1 MSQIT
6 IAIVMLGEREGG
18 GVLSVTAQHSQVLY
32 RLGQDWL
39 SFLGDNFFFSES

>member
-18 GVLSVTAQHSQVLY
+18 GFSLLLHSTVKY
-32 RLGQDWL
+32 CTDWL
-39 SFLGDNFFFSES
+39 SFLGDSFFFSES